1 MASKFCIQ
9 FFVTKLLKHFQIFF
23 ILILTKLAVS
33 SFKQLMNSNF
43 ELFSTILGFLVNP
56 IELPYRDI
64 FSNVFMGYNET
75 DNITSTIGLTT
86 SYEQCGEHS
95 CLPVAV
101 EMPWPDWYEQYSNTI
116 MNDAESR
123 AAWKEVLSNCF
134 GGYRV
139 LDTKNCI
146 NQHGNEKVLKMNIC
160 QLKSKLSFY
169 IS

>member
-1 MASKFCIQ
+1 
-9 FFVTKLLKHFQIFF
+9 
-23 ILILTKLAVS
+23 
-33 SFKQLMNSNF
+33 
-43 ELFSTILGFLVNP
+43 
-56 IELPYRDI
+56 
-64 FSNVFMGYNET
+64 MGYNET

-95 CLPVAV
+95 CHTVAV
-101 EMPWPDWYEQYSNTI
+101 KMPWPDWYEQYSNTI

-123 AAWKEVLSNCF
+123 AAWKKVLSNCF

-139 LDTKNCI
+139 LDTENCI

-160 QLKSKLSFY
+160 QLTSKLSFY